1 MPPEFTLVAACCR
14 WPPSPARDAAVREA
28 AAAGVDWGHVDAV
41 AARHRVEGLVH
52 DGLLRAGVKPPEA
65 VAAKLA
71 ALAPAIARQ
80 NLMQAAE
87 SARLDRLFADS
98 GIGHIFLKGLTLNVL
113 AYGTLGV
120 KKSSDIDIAI
130 APEGYEAAIRL
141 IRQAGYACEDP
152 GPEASMDEIM
162 ASTRRT
168 KHSGWVKGHL
178 FIELHLSFVDS
189 PRTLRTL
196 SVAAPRQ
203 RVQIAPSIA
212 LDTLAKD
219 ELFAYLCVHGST
231 HAWSRIKWLADLNA
245 LLKDEDG
252 AEIERLY
259 RRSLELGAGRA
270 TAQGLL
276 LCADLLGLAL
286 PKALERELRRDRW
299 TRFMCRVAMRAMLHG
314 DASTELN
321 EAVLGTVRIHFAHLV
336 MQRGLAYKVSELRRK
351 FGLDEGNAVSAAL
364 LAGPRWLA
372 RRARTRKAVRKAV
385 RKAR

>member
-1 MPPEFTLVAACCR
+1 
-14 WPPSPARDAAVREA
+14 VRA
-28 AAAGVDWGHVDAV
+28 AAPGVDWDHLYAV

-52 DGLLRAGVKPPEA
+52 DGLLRAGVSVPED
-65 VAAKLA
+65 VAGKLA

-87 SARLDRLFADS
+87 SARLDRLLAEA

-113 AYGTLGV
+113 AYATLGV

-130 APEGYEAAIRL
+130 EPQGYEAAIRL
-141 IRQAGYACEDP
+141 IRQAGYVCEDP
-152 GPEASMDEIM
+152 GPDASMDEIM

-168 KHSGWVKGHL
+168 KHSGWLKGNL
-178 FIELHLSFVDS
+178 FVELHLSFVDS
-189 PRTLRTL
+189 ARSLPTV
-196 SVAAPRQ
+196 SVRSPGQ
-203 RVQIAPSIA
+203 SVQIAAGIT
-212 LDTLAKD
+212 LDTLAQE
-219 ELFAYLCVHGST
+219 ELFAYLCVHGAT

-245 LLKDEDG
+245 LLKDADA

-286 PKALERELRRDRW
+286 PAALERELRRDRW
-299 TRFMCRVAMRAMLHG
+299 TRYMCRVAMQAMLYG
-314 DASTELN
+314 NASTELN
-321 EAVLGTVRIHFAHLV
+321 EGVLGTVRIHFAHLV
-336 MQRGLAYKVSELRRK
+336 MQRGIGYKLFELRRK
-351 FGLDEGNAVSAAL
+351 FGVEEGGAASAVL
-364 LAGPRWLA
+364 LAAPRWLI
-372 RRARTRKAVRKAV
+372 RRARARKAV